1 MTFCSAISETCGG
14 MTQKPFVVNTKA
26 IQSIT
31 ERVKLILS
39 IKPKI
44 LLLHVTT
51 HCDSRPWVLWEPH
64 DYQSLH
70 RRRHSHLGKQE
81 NQRYLSLRPNDQMI
95 SQTVELAAFK
105 NGGNKICTILR
116 HQAQERLLRTEKSW
130 TSLQDSRSSCR
141 FKMYQNSLRF
151 TWQFSK
157 SLTRRCFKPN
167 RNDNNDPKKITEK
180 LWKPCH
186 I

>member
-1 MTFCSAISETCGG
+1 MTFCSVISETCGG
-14 MTQKPFVVNTKA
+14 MTQKPLVVNTKA

-81 NQRYLSLRPNDQMI
+81 NQRNLSLRPNDQMI
-95 SQTVELAAFK
+95 SQTVELADFK
-105 NGGNKICTILR
+105 NGGNKTCIILR
-116 HQAQERLLRTEKSW
+116 HQAQERLLRTEKSRI
-130 TSLQDSRSSCR
+130 SASRSSCR

-167 RNDNNDPKKITEK
+167 RNDNNDPKKIT
-180 LWKPCH
+180 
-186 I
+186 